1 MRLIIDENIKQSAL
15 YGAPA
20 VSTFWSGMSSGT
32 VYHTQNIYL
41 VHISHV
47 SNRPYKLN
55 AGSAWSHSQ
64 FCDFQMT
71 RTSWW
76 DLPEGIVMMW
86 ILTPGQRLRH
96 SRDLTLKSSL
106 CFSLYSWTD
115 ATMAGSKQKNAYP
128 CDACVAINLPAVVFP
143 IVCVLENV
151 STRLLL
157 LFIEIHAAPDQWCM
171 FQSFNFLHA
180 SAQGFADMLVRLALH
195 AGRPNFFKAP

>member
-1 MRLIIDENIKQSAL
+1 
-15 YGAPA
+15 
-20 VSTFWSGMSSGT
+20 
-32 VYHTQNIYL
+32 
-41 VHISHV
+41 
-47 SNRPYKLN
+47 
-55 AGSAWSHSQ
+55 
-64 FCDFQMT
+64 
-71 RTSWW
+71 
-76 DLPEGIVMMW
+76 
-86 ILTPGQRLRH
+86 
-96 SRDLTLKSSL
+96 
-106 CFSLYSWTD
+106 
-115 ATMAGSKQKNAYP
+115 MAGSKQKNAYP